1 MIRPTMALAMEKTK
15 TAAALRSLAM
25 PAKGCLLG
33 ETRSTNFSRAVLSNS
48 RLKTPAIQSNKR
60 IHSKLVTWQQN
71 PKVSTARVEAMC
83 NLKLRSFQAKTRP
96 WKANLKD
103 CRSGFLDI
111 LRFKINIVSLILNK
125 IYYFCVMKRLVFI
138 GSFLALAFSACEE
151 IPPYIDFTKPTV
163 SKDTTYV
170 ASVIPAAQHKAV
182 LIEDITG
189 VRCNNCP
196 NAAQKALDIL
206 AQKSE
211 DSVVVMSLYSGDY
224 NVTFT
229 APWPGFI
236 NVNSV
241 YSGQVINQLG
251 IPNALPNGYIDRTKF
266 GVQTVRFNAYPNWPN
281 LVNQRLRSATPVN
294 IKLEKTLSGRSLTVK
309 MKLEY
314 NSASSNNH
322 KYSLFI
328 TESGIVSKQTTLTAY
343 DDNYVHN
350 HVLRYAFGNA
360 VGNALNAP
368 LVAGRTFEKLLDFE
382 VPADYNLA
390 KCHIVCVVSD
400 ATTEEV
406 INVRQIDL

>member
-1 MIRPTMALAMEKTK
+1 
-15 TAAALRSLAM
+15 
-25 PAKGCLLG
+25 
-33 ETRSTNFSRAVLSNS
+33 
-48 RLKTPAIQSNKR
+48 
-60 IHSKLVTWQQN
+60 
-71 PKVSTARVEAMC
+71 
-83 NLKLRSFQAKTRP
+83 
-96 WKANLKD
+96 
-103 CRSGFLDI
+103 
-111 LRFKINIVSLILNK
+111 
-125 IYYFCVMKRLVFI
+125 MKRLVFI
-138 GSFLALAFSACEE
+138 GSFLALAFSSCEE

-163 SKDTTYV
+163 SKDTNYI
-170 ASVIPAAQHKAV
+170 ASVIPAVQHKAV
-182 LIEDITG
+182 LIEDVTG

-196 NAAQKALDIL
+196 NAAQKASDIV

-211 DSVVVMSLYSGDY
+211 DSVVVMALYSGDY

-229 APWPGFI
+229 APWPGFT

-251 IPNALPNGYIDRTKF
+251 IPNALPNGYIDRAKY
-266 GVQTVRFNAYPNWPN
+266 GAQTVRFNAFANWPN
-281 LVNQRLRSATPVN
+281 LVNQRLRLTTPVN
-294 IKLEKTLSGRSLTVK
+294 ISLEKTLNGRNLTVK

-314 NSASSNNH
+314 TKTVSDNH

-328 TESGIVSKQTTLTAY
+328 TESGIVSKQTTLTSY

-360 VGNALNAP
+360 VGNPLNAT

-382 VPADYNLA
+382 IPTDYKIA
-390 KCHIVCVVSD
+390 KCHVVCVVSD